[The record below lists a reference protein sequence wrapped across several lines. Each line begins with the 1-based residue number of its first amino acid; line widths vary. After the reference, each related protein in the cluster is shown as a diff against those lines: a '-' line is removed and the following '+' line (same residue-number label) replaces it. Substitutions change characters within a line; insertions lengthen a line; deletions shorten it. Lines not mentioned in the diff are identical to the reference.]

1 MLEVRLSSKM
11 VSAISITA
19 FYLCFIKELFLIVGV
34 QPGGDAFYG
43 ISPDARY
50 IAYPPPAE
58 FSQPTGNGT
67 LRRGQHLSLGHG
79 PVGVPPDVTVLHN
92 PPIPPPPLLSTFSYP
107 TAMET
112 EGHLVWPSEQSNV
125 GVENSSS
132 SHIVFQL
139 RLWSQCLCTATNQT
153 SHLLWG

>member
-1 MLEVRLSSKM
+1 MLQKV
-11 VSAISITA
+11 I
-19 FYLCFIKELFLIVGV
+19 YLCLFFLAGV

-67 LRRGQHLSLGHG
+67 LRRGQHLAPMGTG

-107 TAMET
+107 AAMET
-112 EGHLVWPSEQSNV
+112 EGHLV
-125 GVENSSS
+125 
-132 SHIVFQL
+132 
-139 RLWSQCLCTATNQT
+139 
-153 SHLLWG
+153 